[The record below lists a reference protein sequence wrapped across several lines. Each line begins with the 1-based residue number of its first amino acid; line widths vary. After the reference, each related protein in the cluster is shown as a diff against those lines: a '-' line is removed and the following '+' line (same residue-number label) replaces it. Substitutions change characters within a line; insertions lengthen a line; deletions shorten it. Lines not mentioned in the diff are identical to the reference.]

1 MKVYRVRAIIE
12 RDMRKFFRSPALMM
26 TSMVFPLMQLIVLGY
41 AFGGKI
47 KNVRLALVDEDRSS
61 ESRLVRERLNAIQDG
76 PQTFYVSEYNNL
88 PDAMTDLRAGFVKA
102 VLDIPEDFSE
112 RVLRGE
118 RPRIAFIEDNTDSFT
133 ASGILERV
141 QQIQTNLNGPEMP
154 PLQPGQSMAASMNG
168 MFAPNRLPSRIDIQ
182 TVEVYPYI
190 EYIKYLLA
198 GSISIS
204 IFVVAMIGGGIVF
217 IDDKARGLHE
227 GYLTTPLTKADL
239 VLGLVSAGA
248 IKGLMAG
255 LTITLIGGLIAGIE
269 RLWDPVRLVYLV
281 ITLGVTALAMISF
294 MFLLMVR
301 VNDPLVPR
309 AIFGVLNTLLFFPSG
324 AIYPTEGFP
333 KWLRWI
339 SVVDPFTYAVH
350 ALKNLLLKNTGFE
363 GIYRDVGLLLAFAAL
378 LIGGC
383 IALFKRQI

>member
-1 MKVYRVRAIIE
+1 MKLYRIRAIIE

-47 KNVRLALVDEDRSS
+47 KNVRLALVDEDRGAQ
-61 ESRLVRERLNAIQDG
+61 SRLVRQRLYAVVDG
-76 PQTFYVSEYNNL
+76 PQTFRISEYSNL
-88 PDAMTDLRAGFVKA
+88 PDAMTDLRSGFVKA
-102 VLDIPEDFSE
+102 VLDIPPDFSQ

-118 RPRIAFIEDNTDSFT
+118 RPRLAFIEDNTDNFT

-141 QQIQTNLNGPEMP
+141 QQIQATLNGPELP
-154 PLQPGQSMAASMNG
+154 PMQPGESLASTMSG
-168 MFAPNRLPSRIDIQ
+168 MFTPERLPSRVEIQ

-227 GYLTTPLTKADL
+227 GYLATPLTKADL

-269 RLWDPVRLVYLV
+269 RIWDPVRLVYLV
-281 ITLGVTALAMISF
+281 IVLGVTALAMISF

-333 KWLRWI
+333 SWLRWI
-339 SVVDPFTYAVH
+339 SVIDPFTYAVH

-363 GIYRDVGLLLAFAAL
+363 GIYRDVGLLCAFAAI
-378 LIGGC
+378 LISGC

>member
-1 MKVYRVRAIIE
+1 MKLYRIRAIIE

-47 KNVRLALVDEDRSS
+47 KNVRLALVDEDRGAQ
-61 ESRLVRERLNAIQDG
+61 SRLVRARLNAIEDG
-76 PQTFYVSEYNNL
+76 PKTFRISEYNNL
-88 PDAMTDLRAGFVKA
+88 TDAMTDLRSGFVRA
-102 VLDIPEDFSE
+102 VLNIPPDFSE
-112 RVLRGE
+112 RVLRGNK
-118 RPRIAFIEDNTDSFT
+118 PRLAFIEDNTDNFT
-133 ASGILERV
+133 ASGILERI
-141 QQIQTNLNGPEMP
+141 QQIQANLNGPELP
-154 PLQPGQSMAASMNG
+154 PLQSGESLAASMNG
-168 MFAPNRLPSRIDIQ
+168 VMSPERLPARIEIQ

-255 LTITLIGGLIAGIE
+255 FTITMIGGLIAGIE

-281 ITLGVTALAMISF
+281 IVLGVTALAMISF

-333 KWLRWI
+333 VWLRWI
-339 SVVDPFTYAVH
+339 SVIDPFTYAVH
-350 ALKNLLLKNTGFE
+350 ALKNLLLKNTGFD
-363 GIYRDVGLLLAFAAL
+363 GIYRDVGLLCAFAAI

>member
-1 MKVYRVRAIIE
+1 MKLYRIRAIIE

-61 ESRLVRERLNAIQDG
+61 ESRLVRERLIAIEEG
-76 PQTFYVSEYNNL
+76 PQTFHVSEYNNL

-102 VLDIPEDFSE
+102 VLDVPQDFSE

-118 RPRIAFIEDNTDSFT
+118 RPRLGFIEDNTDNFT

-154 PLQPGQSMAASMNG
+154 PLQPGQSMAASMSG
-168 MFAPNRLPSRIDIQ
+168 MFAPNRLPSTIDIQ

-255 LTITLIGGLIAGIE
+255 LTITFIGGLIAGIE
-269 RLWDPVRLVYLV
+269 RLWDPVRLVYLLIV
-281 ITLGVTALAMISF
+281 LGVTALAMISF

-301 VNDPLVPR
+301 VDNPLVPR
-309 AIFGVLNTLLFFPSG
+309 AIFGVLNTLLYFPSG

-333 KWLRWI
+333 VWLRWI
-339 SVVDPFTYAVH
+339 SVIDPFTYAVH

-363 GIYRDVGLLLAFAAL
+363 GIYRDVGLLCVFAAI

-383 IALFKRQI
+383 IALFKRQL